1 MKDDTAWKKVGPLP
15 GLLYAEMVGEVL
27 KEQEI
32 PYFLSQDWFSAA
44 HGIKATNAVG
54 NSAFL
59 FVPEVHFE
67 EVSHIV
73 KGMVTD
79 EFGNDGEEATRGVDH

>member
-1 MKDDTAWKKVGPLP
+1 
-15 GLLYAEMVGEVL
+15 
-27 KEQEI
+27 
-32 PYFLSQDWFSAA
+32 